1 MYPRDTETKEEE
13 AQYRIMK
20 YELELRPLGL
30 HMPRALLVIDEADIT
45 ETTDWKQ
52 LMRMMRERIKNH
64 HD

>member
-1 MYPRDTETKEEE
+1 
-13 AQYRIMK
+13 MK